1 MQDITFWQRL
11 PLYSQYIREKS
22 VSEVME
28 DCVSHIKSCRGL
40 NITVEEA
47 SRLDHDLGR
56 VTILPLAVMAA
67 FLHHGCGLPDVFAFD
82 LFQACLASCQNTE
95 VAVACYADKS
105 TKFCCRAR
113 WWACPPG
120 DPNAGKSPTCTVVG
134 GWFRELVAT
143 CRHLFHEL
151 DHFIGVGN
159 NGRIQERLRKLF
171 GVLLLFG
178 PETKPVLDPDF
189 PHRGKTDVGKFI
201 DWTRWLECANGGAFE
216 WGTGAEEKARGKAK
230 PTNNSRPGQQEA

>member
-1 MQDITFWQRL
+1 MVTDNASNALSGDVHALASSAAPGATAASYCAAMVRGMSLPDFVDDPAGEIDFWFRIVANAPKQVVQDITFWQRL

-151 DHFIGVGN
+151 DNFIGVGN
-159 NGRIQERLRKLF
+159 N
-171 GVLLLFG
+171 
-178 PETKPVLDPDF
+178 
-189 PHRGKTDVGKFI
+189 
-201 DWTRWLECANGGAFE
+201 
-216 WGTGAEEKARGKAK
+216 
-230 PTNNSRPGQQEA
+230 